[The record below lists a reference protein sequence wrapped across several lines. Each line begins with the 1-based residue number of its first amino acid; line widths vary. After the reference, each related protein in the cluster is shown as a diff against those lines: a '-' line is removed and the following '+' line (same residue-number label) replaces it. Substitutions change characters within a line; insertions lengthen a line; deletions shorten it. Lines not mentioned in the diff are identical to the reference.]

1 MNRTLPLQ
9 FQVLALFIT
18 CLTFSPLLCTAQSGN
33 GTGRKAA
40 TTPDAAAQS
49 APSTVDSAPASP
61 TASPLTTEPRSEPL
75 TNAPLPFMKGEEAQS
90 AEAPSAV
97 GLLFRTAGALLLIV
111 GLIMAA
117 AWGMRRFSGGRFMNK
132 DGNAPQLAV
141 LSTVPLGDRRSLSI
155 VKFGERTLLLGS
167 TQQAITLLASDSQE
181 EDLHAG
187 VIRRSVADLLNDNEI
202 NNFDEELARAEQF
215 LPGQAVSWRDEVNRI

>member
-1 MNRTLPLQ
+1 
-9 FQVLALFIT
+9 
-18 CLTFSPLLCTAQSGN
+18 
-33 GTGRKAA
+33 
-40 TTPDAAAQS
+40 
-49 APSTVDSAPASP
+49 
-61 TASPLTTEPRSEPL
+61 
-75 TNAPLPFMKGEEAQS
+75 MKNEEAQS

-97 GLLFRTAGALLLIV
+97 GLLFRTVGALLLIV
-111 GLIMAA
+111 GLILAA

-132 DGNAPQLAV
+132 DGEAPQLAV

-181 EDLHAG
+181 EDLHGG

-215 LPGQAVSWRDEVNRI
+215 LPGQAVSWRDEVDRI